1 MRLGSIRARWCGH
14 RGDHLFGSLL
24 LARLTASLLAS
35 VLVALVP
42 LAYFSPPDQ
51 TWIAGLYD
59 DADYDNAVVA
69 VTDAVGFPAIDGTI
83 ISPARL
89 LSARVV
95 FVSSTGPHASSRINP
110 LDRAPPRR

>member
-1 MRLGSIRARWCGH
+1 
-14 RGDHLFGSLL
+14 
-24 LARLTASLLAS
+24 

-89 LSARVV
+89 LSARVALV
-95 FVSSTGPHASSRINP
+95 RSTRPDAPSRISP
-110 LDRAPPRR
+110 VDRAPPHR